1 MAAEVPTTILLDKLQ
16 KMLLV
21 LAEERFIFPGLK
33 SRVGIAV
40 NELKQILSF
49 LELEIPSST
58 ALKAPFLP
66 TVHCADYI
74 TESFLL
80 TTLQRRRKG
89 VTKFIKTPLMAFPP
103 WTQLL
108 FSLEMKKVVKSFRAI
123 SCEFAKTLELANK
136 THDLSIQV
144 SALEEELIH
153 LEPDVLVGREDLEK
167 ELVARL
173 IHDNK
178 QSLRVISLVSKEP
191 LGKTALARKVY
202 DRLDIRQHFQCRV
215 WLRVPR
221 DLEDHDRL
229 LIIIKQILPRDLKN
243 VELMDD
249 TQLTYML
256 YNILMELKFL
266 IVLDDVCSVD
276 DWTMLVRSFP
286 DTVNGSRV
294 ILTTRDINIASEVD
308 PWSCP
313 LELSPLTNEQS
324 WELFLKKVRRQENSS
339 DLNSFKDEI
348 LRICHGLPPSIVLL
362 GGLLITLESS
372 EWSKVTRSDPAH
384 FGEDLS
390 PLLHIVG
397 LSYHR
402 LPSVLKPCFLYLAL
416 FPKGYE
422 IPTRRLLLLWL
433 AEGFVQMS
441 PKAGNVPEDVA
452 KKYLEELIRRNVIEI
467 ARWKSDGSPKTC
479 RLPFFL
485 YDVFLPKAEEIGFVH
500 IHHCGSDCT
509 YADSSESSIWRFADQ
524 FGVKSISKSH
534 IQHLCSYVSFEGQKR
549 DISNREIGMVL
560 NRIISKGGFILLK
573 VLDLEG
579 VYKPL
584 LPENLGKLQNLR
596 YLGLRW
602 TCLHSCPVS
611 IGDLPC
617 LETLDMKYTNITT
630 LPSSIWMA
638 KNLRHLY
645 MNGVSI
651 KNPSKGSS
659 TSLQTLMGLHIGS
672 NESTIHFLD
681 RFTSLRKLGLTFQSK
696 SMKCISVISRLG
708 NLQSLRLRSRD
719 PFGQPSDLELK
730 PLKEHSTLSNLYLL
744 GVIKDD
750 IHLLPQKL
758 EILTLSLSGLK
769 EDPMS
774 VLGKLPRLN
783 TLRLFAGS
791 YVGSKMTCPALQ
803 HFPVLRVL
811 KLWSLE
817 ELKECTVE
825 QGAMP
830 QLVELEI
837 RGCKKL
843 EKTDGLEHLPALKE
857 LILTNMTE
865 DFVADVRRRLG
876 RDKLISRT
884 LSTSHN

>member
-49 LELEIPSST
+49 IELEIPSST

-66 TVHCADYI
+66 TVHYADYI
-74 TESFLL
+74 AESFLL
-80 TTLQRRRKG
+80 MTLQRRRKG

-153 LEPDVLVGREDLEK
+153 LEPDILVGREDLEK
-167 ELVARL
+167 ELVAHL
-173 IHDNK
+173 IHDNE

-191 LGKTALARKVY
+191 IGKTALARKVY

-324 WELFLKKVRRQENSS
+324 WELFLKKGRIQENSS

-348 LRICHGLPPSIVLL
+348 LRICDGLPPSIMLL
-362 GGLLITLESS
+362 GGLLITMESS
-372 EWSKVTRSDPAH
+372 KWSKVTRSDLAH

-390 PLLHIVG
+390 PLLHIVA

-402 LPSVLKPCFLYLAL
+402 LPSVLKPCFLYLTL

-452 KKYLEELIRRNVIEI
+452 KKYLEELIRRNMIEI

-485 YDVFLPKAEEIGFVH
+485 YDVFLPKAEDIGFHH
-500 IHHCGSDCT
+500 IHHCGSGCT

-534 IQHLCSYVSFEGQKR
+534 IEHLCSYVSFEGQKR

-560 NRIISKGGFILLK
+560 NKILSKGGFILLK
-573 VLDLEG
+573 GLDLEG

-659 TSLQTLMGLHIGS
+659 TSLQTLMGLYIGS
-672 NESTIHFLD
+672 NDLTINCLE

-696 SMKCISVISRLG
+696 SMNCISVISQLG
-708 NLQSLRLRSRD
+708 NL
-719 PFGQPSDLELK
+719 
-730 PLKEHSTLSNLYLL
+730 
-744 GVIKDD
+744 
-750 IHLLPQKL
+750 
-758 EILTLSLSGLK
+758 
-769 EDPMS
+769 
-774 VLGKLPRLN
+774 
-783 TLRLFAGS
+783 
-791 YVGSKMTCPALQ
+791 
-803 HFPVLRVL
+803 
-811 KLWSLE
+811 
-817 ELKECTVE
+817 
-825 QGAMP
+825 
-830 QLVELEI
+830 
-837 RGCKKL
+837 
-843 EKTDGLEHLPALKE
+843 
-857 LILTNMTE
+857 
-865 DFVADVRRRLG
+865 
-876 RDKLISRT
+876 
-884 LSTSHN
+884 